1 MIMRVV
7 KYGACGVAGV
17 CLVAGVFFG
26 GDAFSYLSSS
36 AKSVQTAVKDSVPIE
51 FELQRARD
59 LLDDILPEMQ
69 ANVRLVAQEEVEIA
83 GLKSDIDQSRKAVAE
98 EKTRIVR
105 LRDTLGVEKASYAL
119 GGFDYSRQQVKEE
132 LARSFDRAKEVEVV
146 LAGKERLLETRQK
159 SLLAAIQMLDKTKAQ
174 KARLQDQ
181 IQGLEGQYRLV
192 KASSVGTNVQFDNSK
207 LAQTEKLIG
216 QIRKRLDVAER
227 VLAHQAQFV
236 QPIAVD
242 VIDEKDLI
250 AQVNEFLSPETKADT
265 AKTVESSSPTTRP
278 AAGSPAV
285 VMVPERAAD

>member
-26 GDAFSYLSSS
+26 SDAVSYLSSS

-69 ANVRLVAQEEVEIA
+69 ANVRLVAQEEVEIS
-83 GLKSDIDQSRKAVAE
+83 GLKSDIDQSRKAVSE

-105 LRDTLGVEKASYAL
+105 LRDTLGVEKASYSL

-132 LARSFDRAKEVEVV
+132 LARSFDRAKEAEVV
-146 LAGKERLLETRQK
+146 LGGKERLLETRQK

-192 KASSVGTNVQFDNSK
+192 KASSVGTNVQIDNSK

-236 QPIAVD
+236 QPISVD

-250 AQVNEFLSPETKADT
+250 SQVNEFLAPPAKADT
-265 AKTVESSSPTTRP
+265 AKVVKSSGPSTRP
-278 AAGSPAV
+278 AAEAAV
-285 VMVPERAAD
+285 VMNPDPSDK